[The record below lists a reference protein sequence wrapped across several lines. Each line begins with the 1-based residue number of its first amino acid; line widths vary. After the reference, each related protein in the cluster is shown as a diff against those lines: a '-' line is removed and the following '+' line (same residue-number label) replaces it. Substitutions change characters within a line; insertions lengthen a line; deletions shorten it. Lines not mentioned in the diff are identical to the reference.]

1 MIKVAIGHEK
11 KNYNCEINPSCSFS
25 GKKLVIK
32 SSLNKTKRYHFR
44 FIILNLKKN
53 WNLIHSYLIIY
64 RNKEKDVSIN
74 PHYLN
79 YGDSQPEDSIWNK
92 SGIKISVC
100 SSICTRKF
108 LHNNNYFFRK
118 YNCLCCLSNYIGF
131 DRNHLGSWLWSF
143 NNTKIWPVKK

>member
-1 MIKVAIGHEK
+1 MRVIIDFHIICCRQKYKTFDDLIKKAIAHEK
-11 KNYNCEINPSCSFS
+11 KNYICEIPSCSFS
-25 GKKLVIK
+25 GSKFVIK

-64 RNKEKDVSIN
+64 RNKEKYVSIN

-100 SSICTRKF
+100 SSILENFCTTIIIF
-108 LHNNNYFFRK
+108 Q
-118 YNCLCCLSNYIGF
+118 
-131 DRNHLGSWLWSF
+131 
-143 NNTKIWPVKK
+143 KIQLLVCP